1 MSVKRSSLLKLINSG
16 RKSFSRSYIVG
27 HHDGEQSLVGSVDG
41 HVQGGG
47 LEQDEKSV
55 KDDVG
60 DGQQEVRNDAD
71 VFPLPQRRLR
81 RRPEQRV
88 DGVLAEGRKESVT
101 NLEDD

>member
-1 MSVKRSSLLKLINSG
+1 M
-16 RKSFSRSYIVG
+16 
-27 HHDGEQSLVGSVDG
+27 
-41 HVQGGG
+41 
-47 LEQDEKSV
+47 

-88 DGVLAEGRKESVT
+88 DGVLAEGREESVT